1 VAKKKKLFEYKLRY
15 FQNQL
20 RFSNFKDY
28 SSLYFY
34 CSTNLILLNNSMKK
48 LCNMKKTF
56 DISNTSN
63 SIKAKKNPI
72 LLILV
77 IMIKINK

>member
-1 VAKKKKLFEYKLRY
+1 
-15 FQNQL
+15 
-20 RFSNFKDY
+20 
-28 SSLYFY
+28 
-34 CSTNLILLNNSMKK
+34 
-48 LCNMKKTF
+48 MKKTF

>member
-1 VAKKKKLFEYKLRY
+1 
-15 FQNQL
+15 
-20 RFSNFKDY
+20 
-28 SSLYFY
+28 
-34 CSTNLILLNNSMKK
+34 
-48 LCNMKKTF
+48 MKKTF

-77 IMIKINK
+77 IMIKINKQTYLSKTMSYDQSKMNRQLKKKIQLAL

>member
-1 VAKKKKLFEYKLRY
+1 
-15 FQNQL
+15 
-20 RFSNFKDY
+20 
-28 SSLYFY
+28 
-34 CSTNLILLNNSMKK
+34 
-48 LCNMKKTF
+48 MKKTF

-77 IMIKINK
+77 IMIKINKQTYLTKTMSYDQSKMNKQLKKKIQLAL